1 MTLIIEAA
9 QTFSPGNV
17 ELLVCLLKKMSSK
30 NINII
35 VYLGHAKTYSFI
47 NDLDFANVKLIKTNV
62 RDTFLRSLKRRQNVI
77 FFCSYPPLSMHSKSI
92 VYFHSSF
99 FTNPKTFLFD
109 DKILINSKLR
119 RFFIY
124 LIIKFYHQNVDS
136 FYCQTNQIEADLK
149 SNFNKIRVQKMPF
162 YNDMDL
168 IGLNHQNLTDFE
180 YDFFYP
186 ATPDVH
192 KNYFRLF
199 ESVRMLGKEKKIKV
213 CVTIDKKSVEYVEK
227 IKEINDYL
235 KYEAIIN
242 VGRVSKADVLNFYI
256 KSKAMVFPSLE
267 ESLGLPLI
275 EAAYISCPIVGSDL
289 PYIYDVVENPIVFDP
304 LNVKDIADK
313 MNDFLEGKFG
323 KIHQRN
329 KIENKIDEIIDYLVN

>member
-1 MTLIIEAA
+1 MIIEAT

-17 ELLVCLLKKMSSK
+17 ELLVCLLKKISTE
-30 NINII
+30 NINTV
-35 VYLGHAKTYSFI
+35 VYLGHTKTY
-47 NDLDFANVKLIKTNV
+47 NHLKDLDFDNVCLVKTNV
-62 RDTFLRSLKRRQNVI
+62 RDTFIRTFKKRSNII
-77 FFCSYPPLSMHSKSI
+77 FFCSYPPLRLHTKSI

-99 FTNPKTFLFD
+99 FTNPQTFLFD
-109 DKILINSKLR
+109 KKVIMSSKLR
-119 RFFIY
+119 RIFVH
-124 LIIKFYHQNVDS
+124 LLIKFFHKNVDF
-136 FYCQTNQIEADLK
+136 FYCQTNQIEAELK
-149 SNFNKIRVQKMPF
+149 TNFNNINVKKMPF
-162 YNDMDL
+162 YNDTDL
-168 IGLNHQNLTDFE
+168 IGLNHKDVTNFE

-186 ATPDVH
+186 ATPDIH

-199 ESVRMLGKEKKIKV
+199 QAVRILGKEKKIKV

-227 IKEINDYL
+227 INEINDHL

-242 VGRVSKADVLNFYI
+242 VGRVSKADVLNFYM

-329 KIENKIDEIIDYLVN
+329 KIENKIDQIIDYLVN

>member
-1 MTLIIEAA
+1 MIIEAT

-17 ELLVCLLKKMSSK
+17 ELLIYLLKKLDSRNVSTKVFVGHQKTFNLLKALNLNNIVILKSSAL
-30 NINII
+30 N
-35 VYLGHAKTYSFI
+35 S
-47 NDLDFANVKLIKTNV
+47 
-62 RDTFLRSLKRRQNVI
+62 FLRSLKIRSNVI
-77 FFCSYPPLSMHSKSI
+77 FFCSYPPLAKHLNSI
-92 VYFHSSF
+92 VYYHSTF
-99 FTNPKTFLFD
+99 FTNSKNILKNK
-109 DKILINSKLR
+109 KISTN
-119 RFFIY
+119 
-124 LIIKFYHQNVDS
+124 IKFKRLFVHFLIKFFHQNVDS

-149 SNFNKIRVQKMPF
+149 ANFNKIRVKKMPF
-162 YNDMDL
+162 YNDLDL
-168 IGLNHQNLTDFE
+168 IGLNHQYITDFD

-186 ATPDVH
+186 ATPDIH

-199 ESVRMLGKEKKIKV
+199 EAVRILGREKKIKV

-227 IKEINDYL
+227 MNEINDDL
-235 KYEAIIN
+235 KFEAIIN
-242 VGRVSKADVLNFYI
+242 VGRVSKADVLNLYM

-323 KIHQRN
+323 KINQRN
-329 KIENKIDEIIDYLVN
+329 KIENKIDEILDYLVN